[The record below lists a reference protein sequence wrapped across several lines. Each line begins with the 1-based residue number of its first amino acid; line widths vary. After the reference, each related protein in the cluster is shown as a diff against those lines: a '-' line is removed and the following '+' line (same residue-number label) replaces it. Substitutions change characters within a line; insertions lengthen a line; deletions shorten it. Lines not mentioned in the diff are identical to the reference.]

1 VSSPAV
7 PACRNCGTPAGG
19 KFCPEC
25 GQATALHPPTA
36 REFFQELLEN
46 QIALEGAIWK
56 TLAKL
61 AVPGRLTLEYFAGR
75 KRRYVPPLRL
85 YLTASLIFFL
95 VAKVLMAGNHLNVE
109 VKVVGQPEGNGPLA
123 LHCDLDDRVCSEMEK
138 RLRAHVGSMTRA
150 QASQYLTERVITSF
164 PYAMFLLVPVFA
176 MLTRAVYWRRPYN
189 YGEHLVFAFHVH
201 TFVFLLGAIVAPFG
215 NPMFLTIPA
224 AIYTAAAMRTVFGG
238 RTWALIARFVLVF
251 IAYFLLV
258 MLSIAI
264 AFTAAALL

>member
-1 VSSPAV
+1 MSSLAD

-25 GQATALHPPTA
+25 GQTTAPHPPTA
-36 REFFQELLEN
+36 RQFFQELLEN
-46 QIALEGAIWK
+46 QVALEGAIWK

-61 AVPGRLTLEYFAGR
+61 VVPGRLTLEYFAGR

-95 VAKVLMAGNHLNVE
+95 VAKV
-109 VKVVGQPEGNGPLA
+109 A
-123 LHCDLDDRVCSEMEK
+123 LHGDHMQVQVKGQVAGDSTISLECDKGDDLCSVLEK
-138 RLRAHVGSMTRA
+138 RLREHFAGKTRA
-150 QASQYLTERVITSF
+150 EANQFLLVRVIATF

-176 MLTRAVYWRRPYN
+176 MLTKAVYWRRPYN

-215 NPMFLTIPA
+215 SPMLLTIPA
-224 AIYTAAAMRTVFGG
+224 AIYTAAAMRAVFGG

-251 IAYFLLV
+251 VAYFLLV

-264 AFTAAALL
+264 AFTAAAIL

>member
-1 VSSPAV
+1 M
-7 PACRNCGTPAGG
+7 
-19 KFCPEC
+19 
-25 GQATALHPPTA
+25 
-36 REFFQELLEN
+36 
-46 QIALEGAIWK
+46 
-56 TLAKL
+56 
-61 AVPGRLTLEYFAGR
+61 
-75 KRRYVPPLRL
+75 
-85 YLTASLIFFL
+85 
-95 VAKVLMAGNHLNVE
+95 MAGHHLNVE
-109 VKVVGQPEGNGPLA
+109 VKVAGQAAGNGPLA
-123 LHCDLDDRVCSEMEK
+123 LQCDLDDRICTEMEK
-138 RLRAHVGSMTRA
+138 RLRAHVGGMTRA

-176 MLTRAVYWRRPYN
+176 MLTRVVYWRRPYN

-251 IAYFLLV
+251 VAYFLLV

>member
-7 PACRNCGTPAGG
+7 TACRNCGTPAGG

-25 GQATALHPPTA
+25 GQTTALHPPTA

-85 YLTASLIFFL
+85 YLTASLIFFV
-95 VAKVLMAGNHLNVE
+95 VAKALMPGVNLQ
-109 VKVVGQPEGNGPLA
+109 VKVINGPVVGDGPIA
-123 LHCDLDDRVCSEMEK
+123 LHCDVDDTLCSTLEK
-138 RLRAHVGSMTRA
+138 RLRAHFDGMTRA
-150 QASQYLTERVITSF
+150 QANTFLANRVITSF

-215 NPMFLTIPA
+215 KPMFLTIPA
-224 AIYTAAAMRTVFGG
+224 AIYTAAAMRAVFGG
-238 RTWALIARFVLVF
+238 RTWALLARFVFVF

-258 MLSIAI
+258 MFSIAL
-264 AFTAAALL
+264 AFTAAAIL